1 MSFVTFF
8 CKEVVFSEVR
18 FYMLQSIVF
27 KQFNKIEKNQ
37 SVNYIKVDG
46 RQDLAMGLNLPS
58 PTLISWD
65 LYSKGVNEDQP

>member
-1 MSFVTFF
+1 
-8 CKEVVFSEVR
+8 
-18 FYMLQSIVF
+18 MLQSIVF